1 MGYDKPAAAY
11 LNSADP
17 YERDHFT
24 YGAGRR
30 VCPGIHVAEKSL
42 FLNISRILWA
52 FNISKKKVDGK
63 TIEPLNALVP
73 GWMCIP
79 QPFENAITVR
89 STKHAELIE
98 KIWDDASR
106 EIKLDEKR

>member
-1 MGYDKPAAAY
+1 MA
-11 LNSADP
+11 
-17 YERDHFT
+17 ER
-24 YGAGRR
+24 
-30 VCPGIHVAEKSL
+30 SL
-42 FLNISRILWA
+42 YHNISRILWA
-52 FNISKKKVDGK
+52 FNISKKEVNGK

-89 STKHAELIE
+89 SPKHAEFIE
-98 KIWDDASR
+98 KVWNDASR